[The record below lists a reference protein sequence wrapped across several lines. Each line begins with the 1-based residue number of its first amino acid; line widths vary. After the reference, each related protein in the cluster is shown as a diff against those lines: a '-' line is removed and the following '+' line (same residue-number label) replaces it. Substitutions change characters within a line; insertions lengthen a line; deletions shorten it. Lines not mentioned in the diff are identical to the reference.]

1 MRKIL
6 THFSRN
12 FAKIAKEKS
21 TSNCLLYEAL
31 YYIQTF
37 SGSGH
42 EKTQLM
48 KLTILREI
56 DWSPSL
62 PYEKNFV
69 KSPNFLLAQYSVEV
83 TVKRDHKI
91 YGKMN
96 IFSVK
101 LTFSLKNLLERV
113 DFTELFV
120 LLHFHTAQCVKTR
133 NSISLKKIRQINY
146 FFRKTIAFTK
156 EWEKISAIS
165 TPCTVQ

>member
-48 KLTILREI
+48 KLTFLREI
-56 DWSPSL
+56 DWSSSF

-69 KSPNFLLAQYSVEV
+69 KSPNFLQAKYSVENYCK
-83 TVKRDHKI
+83 TLSQFLR
-91 YGKMN
+91 
-96 IFSVK
+96 
-101 LTFSLKNLLERV
+101 KNE
-113 DFTELFV
+113 
-120 LLHFHTAQCVKTR
+120 HFF
-133 NSISLKKIRQINY
+133 RQINV
-146 FFRKTIAFTK
+146 FIKELTRKSWFHGNF
-156 EWEKISAIS
+156 WFS
-165 TPCTVQ
+165 TFPHCTVWKNEKFYPH